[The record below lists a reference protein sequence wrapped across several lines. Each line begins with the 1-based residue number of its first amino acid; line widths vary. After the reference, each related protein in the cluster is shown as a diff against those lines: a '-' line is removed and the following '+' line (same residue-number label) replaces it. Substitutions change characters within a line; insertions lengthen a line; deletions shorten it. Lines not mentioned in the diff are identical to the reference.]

1 MPSCLL
7 AFVVLD
13 EYRMEVA
20 LKILRRKNI
29 SEQQILG
36 LYGENKKD
44 TWNEEDHK
52 INELLLSLAKNFQVD
67 SDAMIDRCA

>member
-1 MPSCLL
+1 
-7 AFVVLD
+7 
-13 EYRMEVA
+13 MEVA

-44 TWNEEDHK
+44 TWDEEDHK

-67 SDAMIDRCA
+67 SDAMIDRCLPA